1 MAGGKFFGMKGF
13 IWWLD
18 GQDTWFAATDFMRD
32 GVESF
37 EDDARKVED
46 YAKDNAPWTDRTG
59 DARAGLTAEVS
70 RDGDAIVM
78 ELYHTVDYGLWLE
91 VIQNG
96 EYAIIMPTLEAM
108 APEIFTD
115 AGTKM
120 LSHRGEDPL

>member
-1 MAGGKFFGMKGF
+1 MAGKFFGMKGF

-18 GQDTWFAATDFMRD
+18 GQDTWFAETDFMRD

-59 DARAGLTAEVS
+59 DAREGLTAEVS
-70 RDGDAIVM
+70 RDGEAVVL
-78 ELYHTVDYGLWLE
+78 ELYHTVEYGLWLE
-91 VIQNG
+91 VIQSG

-108 APEIFTD
+108 APEVFND

-120 LSHRGEDPL
+120 LSHRGENPL